1 MRAELLNLTGLL
13 DVKYHAER
21 DFFSVRFESVLV
33 NLESI
38 FAAVTAAG
46 KKMGRDY
53 LPVVNPVGAQL
64 AGPSNP

>member
-13 DVKYHAER
+13 AVQYHVGQ

-33 NLESI
+33 NLASI

-53 LPVVNPVGAQL
+53 LPEIL
-64 AGPSNP
+64 R

>member
-1 MRAELLNLTGLL
+1 VRAELLNLTGLL
-13 DVKYHAER
+13 EVQYHADQ

-33 NLESI
+33 NVASI

-53 LPVVNPVGAQL
+53 LPEVL
-64 AGPSNP
+64 R

>member
-13 DVKYHAER
+13 AVQYHADQ

-33 NLESI
+33 NSAAI
-38 FAAVTAAG
+38 FAAVAAAG

-53 LPVVNPVGAQL
+53 LPEVIP
-64 AGPSNP
+64 

>member
-1 MRAELLNLTGLL
+1 VRAELLNLTGLL
-13 DVKYHAER
+13 AVQYHAGQ

-33 NLESI
+33 NVASI

-53 LPVVNPVGAQL
+53 LPEVL
-64 AGPSNP
+64 S

>member
-1 MRAELLNLTGLL
+1 MTGMLA
-13 DVKYHAER
+13 VQYHADQ

-33 NLESI
+33 NVASI

-53 LPVVNPVGAQL
+53 LPEVL
-64 AGPSNP
+64 R

>member
-1 MRAELLNLTGLL
+1 MRAELLNLTGMLA
-13 DVKYHAER
+13 VQYHAGQ

-33 NLESI
+33 NLEAI

-53 LPVVNPVGAQL
+53 LPEVIP
-64 AGPSNP
+64 

>member
-13 DVKYHAER
+13 EVQYHAGQ

-33 NLESI
+33 NLAAI
-38 FAAVTAAG
+38 FAAVVAAG

-53 LPVVNPVGAQL
+53 LPEVIP
-64 AGPSNP
+64 